1 MAVRVA
7 AMLGRRLL
15 LQLLLLAAASDA
27 YGDGAGQ
34 PPISRRSFPVGFIF
48 GTASAAY
55 QYEGGAMEGGRGPSI
70 WDTFTHQHPGMHHTR
85 TFVMHLSRSILCSSS
100 MHHAVF
106 RNATSYIY
114 TRWNTP

>member
-34 PPISRRSFPVGFIF
+34 PPISRRSFPEGFIF

-55 QYEGGAMEGGRGPSI
+55 QV
-70 WDTFTHQHPGMHHTR
+70 TVQ
-85 TFVMHLSRSILCSSS
+85 FVLLSR
-100 MHHAVF
+100 V
-106 RNATSYIY
+106 
-114 TRWNTP
+114 